1 MNIID
6 NFKDELSKA
15 MIDAGVFGAEA
26 NKAKN
31 SITSSLEESDIEGE
45 TKKYKPL
52 SFLKKDSHLVD
63 MLELVKNKK
72 LSNAKIRQEIKKYLK
87 DPDQINEFLQSI
99 LDSRTKK
106 GENKEATGTGGGV
119 GAFEGPLFGKKMNEE
134 KLKGGVSDK
143 KSLEDIAKKHKVS
156 LDKIKYQ
163 LRKGEKVEKEHTDD
177 DKKAKEIA
185 MDHLYEDPNYY
196 SKLKK
201 IETKEATSSSS
212 VGVYDAPGFEDVKMR
227 GNRPK
232 GRGRSFKKPQL
243 PGGKFVQVKKK
254 CKRFPYCN
262 QGDIK
267 ALKIFENETLKSTI
281 ENMSKKYGLS
291 ENVIKEFILKE
302 MQINKN
308 L

>member
-15 MIDAGVFGAEA
+15 MINAGVLGAEA

-31 SITSSLEESDIEGE
+31 SITSSLSEESDGE

-63 MLELVKNKK
+63 ILELVKNKK
-72 LSNAKIRQEIKKYLK
+72 LSNTKIRQEVKKFLK

-106 GENKEATGTGGGV
+106 GENKEAMSTGGMSGT
-119 GAFEGPLFGKKMNEE
+119 FEPAISFNTKK
-134 KLKGGVSDK
+134 V
-143 KSLEDIAKKHKVS
+143 
-156 LDKIKYQ
+156 
-163 LRKGEKVEKEHTDD
+163 
-177 DKKAKEIA
+177 
-185 MDHLYEDPNYY
+185 
-196 SKLKK
+196 
-201 IETKEATSSSS
+201 ETKEATST
-212 VGVYDAPGFEDVKMR
+212 GFGIYDAPGFEDVKMR

>member
-1 MNIID
+1 
-6 NFKDELSKA
+6 
-15 MIDAGVFGAEA
+15 
-26 NKAKN
+26 
-31 SITSSLEESDIEGE
+31 
-45 TKKYKPL
+45 
-52 SFLKKDSHLVD
+52 
-63 MLELVKNKK
+63 
-72 LSNAKIRQEIKKYLK
+72 
-87 DPDQINEFLQSI
+87 

-106 GENKEATGTGGGV
+106 GENKEAMSTGGMSGT
-119 GAFEGPLFGKKMNEE
+119 FEPAISFNTKK
-134 KLKGGVSDK
+134 V
-143 KSLEDIAKKHKVS
+143 
-156 LDKIKYQ
+156 
-163 LRKGEKVEKEHTDD
+163 
-177 DKKAKEIA
+177 
-185 MDHLYEDPNYY
+185 
-196 SKLKK
+196 
-201 IETKEATSSSS
+201 ETKEATST
-212 VGVYDAPGFEDVKMR
+212 GFGIYDAPGFEDVKMR

>member
-15 MIDAGVFGAEA
+15 MINAGVLGAEA

-31 SITSSLEESDIEGE
+31 SITSSLSEESDGE

-63 MLELVKNKK
+63 ILELVKNKK
-72 LSNAKIRQEIKKYLK
+72 LSNTKIRQEVKKFLK

-106 GENKEATGTGGGV
+106 GENKEATGTGGGA
-119 GAFEGPLFGKKMNEE
+119 GTFEPMLSLGDTKK
-134 KLKGGVSDK
+134 V
-143 KSLEDIAKKHKVS
+143 
-156 LDKIKYQ
+156 
-163 LRKGEKVEKEHTDD
+163 
-177 DKKAKEIA
+177 
-185 MDHLYEDPNYY
+185 
-196 SKLKK
+196 
-201 IETKEATSSSS
+201 ETKEATSSGAG
-212 VGVYDAPGFEDVKMR
+212 VGAYDAPGFEDVKMR
-227 GNRPK
+227 GNHPK

-302 MQINKN
+302 IQINKN